1 MATVTI
7 SDVWKYYGKTVAV
20 KELNIEVRDN
30 EFLCLLGPSGCGK
43 SSTLRM
49 LAGLEFISSGDIYFG
64 DTRVNDIPP
73 KDRDIAMVFE
83 NYALYPHKTVFEN
96 MANPLKLQKMNK
108 VDITERVEWA
118 AKMLEITELLQR
130 KPVEL
135 SGGQKQ
141 RTAIGRAIV
150 REPKVFLF
158 DEPIAH
164 LDAKL
169 RSHMR
174 GELKH
179 LQRRLETT
187 TIYVTHDQLEG
198 MTMADRIAVMHEGVL
213 QQLGTPSEI
222 YNHPVNE
229 FVAGFVG
236 EPPMNF
242 VDCYIERQDDAV
254 ALVNDSGQMKLLLSD
269 AQSRALAEK
278 SADGVVRLGIR
289 PDDLFVEA
297 GQGHGLDFTAKI
309 FITEPLGGDMLVEA
323 ELGDDRLTI
332 KRKIADMGQ
341 PGEACGLAFNIEK
354 LHVFD
359 RETGEAFF

>member
-1 MATVTI
+1 MQRHEEQRGRIKVVVCGRISTRATI
-7 SDVWKYYGKTVAV
+7 GSAPRAV
-20 KELNIEVRDN
+20 CNPRV
-30 EFLCLLGPSGCGK
+30 SGYEKCAC
-43 SSTLRM
+43 SPR
-49 LAGLEFISSGDIYFG
+49 
-64 DTRVNDIPP
+64 
-73 KDRDIAMVFE
+73 DRDIAMVFE

-96 MANPLKLQKMNK
+96 MANPLKLQGMNK
-108 VDITERVEWA
+108 ADIKERVVWA
-118 AKMLEITELLQR
+118 SQMLEIEELLQR

-179 LQRRLETT
+179 LQRRLETPT
-187 TIYVTHDQLEG
+187 VYVTHDQLEG

-213 QQLGTPSEI
+213 QQLGTPGEI

-242 VDCYIERQDDAV
+242 LDCRIERVGDA
-254 ALVNDSGQMKLLLSD
+254 ASLVYDNMKLALTRE
-269 AQSRALAEK
+269 QSRILEAKFVKDE
-278 SADGVVRLGIR
+278 VRLGIR
-289 PDDLFVEA
+289 PDDLTIEMGTDHGMEFSASIFV
-297 GQGHGLDFTAKI
+297 
-309 FITEPLGGDMLVEA
+309 TEPLGGDMLIEA
-323 ELGDDRLTI
+323 KLGQDRMTI
-332 KRKIADMGQ
+332 KRKISELGQ
-341 PGEACGLAFNIEK
+341 PGDPCGIAFNIEK

-359 RETGEAFF
+359 PESGEAFF

>member
-1 MATVTI
+1 MASVTI
-7 SDVWKYYGKTVAV
+7 KDVWKYYGKTLAV
-20 KELNIEVRDN
+20 KELNLEIKKN
-30 EFLCLLGPSGCGK
+30 EFMCVLGPSGCGK
-43 SSTLRM
+43 STTLRM
-49 LAGLEFISSGDIYFG
+49 LAGLEFISSGDIHF
-64 DTRVNDIPP
+64 DDVRVNDLPP

-96 MANPLKLQKMNK
+96 LANPLKLRKTPK
-108 VDITERVEWA
+108 SEIVERVRKA
-118 AKMLEITELLQR
+118 AEMLEISELLNR
-130 KPVEL
+130 KPGEL

-187 TIYVTHDQLEG
+187 TVYVTHDQLEG
-198 MTMADRIAVMHEGVL
+198 MSMADRIAVMHEGVL
-213 QQLGTPSEI
+213 QQLGTPSDI
-222 YNHPVNE
+222 YNHPANE

-242 VDCYIERQDDAV
+242 LDVRLERSNEGLSVVHPAFRLVLTDAQRQSLETGP
-254 ALVNDSGQMKLLLSD
+254 ADSD
-269 AQSRALAEK
+269 ARI
-278 SADGVVRLGIR
+278 GIR
-289 PDDLFVEA
+289 PDNLLIESGDGGSLDIAGTIFV
-297 GQGHGLDFTAKI
+297 
-309 FITEPLGGDMLVEA
+309 TEPLGGDMLVEA
-323 ELGDDRLTI
+323 NLGEEDRVMVKT
-332 KRKIADMGQ
+332 KIAEMGG
-341 PGEACGLAFNIEK
+341 PGDPCRVGFDIKK

-359 RETGEAFF
+359 KETGVAYF

>member
-1 MATVTI
+1 MAAVTI
-7 SDVWKYYGKTVAV
+7 ADVWKYYGKTVAV
-20 KELNIEVRDN
+20 KELDLEIRDN
-30 EFLCLLGPSGCGK
+30 EFMCILGPSGCGK

-49 LAGLEFISSGDIYFG
+49 LAGLEFISAGDIFF
-64 DTRVNDIPP
+64 DDVRVNDLPP
-73 KDRDIAMVFE
+73 RDRDIAMVFE

-96 MANPLKLQKMNK
+96 MANPLKLRRTPS
-108 VDITERVEWA
+108 DEIHRRVHRA
-118 AKMLEITELLQR
+118 AEILEITPLLQR
-130 KPVEL
+130 KPMEL

-179 LQRRLETT
+179 LQRDLETT

-198 MTMADRIAVMHEGVL
+198 MSMADRIAVMHDGVL

-222 YNHPVNE
+222 YDSPCNE

-242 VDCYIERQDDAV
+242 LDCSLERTSDGLCV
-254 ALVNDSGQMKLLLSD
+254 VHRGFRLVLGEHQAAKLGSVSD
-269 AQSRALAEK
+269 A
-278 SADGVVRLGIR
+278 GVRIGIR
-289 PDDLFVEA
+289 PDNIAIEPGD
-297 GQGHGLDFTAKI
+297 QGAFDIPGVI
-309 FITEPLGGDMLVEA
+309 YVVEPLGGDMIVEVTVG
-323 ELGDDRLTI
+323 GDRVMVKSRI
-332 KRKIADMGQ
+332 GPMGGS
-341 PGEACGLAFNIEK
+341 GEPCRISLAVDK
-354 LHVFD
+354 LHIFD
-359 RETGEAFF
+359 KDTGTAYL

>member
-1 MATVTI
+1 MTSVTI
-7 SDVWKYYGKTVAV
+7 RDVWKYYGKTMAV
-20 KELNIEVRDN
+20 KELNIEVKDN

-49 LAGLEFISSGDIYFG
+49 LAGLEFISSGEVFFG
-64 DTRVNDIPP
+64 DLKVNDIPP
-73 KDRDIAMVFE
+73 RDRDIAMVFE

-96 MANPLKLQKMNK
+96 MANPLKLQKMNRI
-108 VDITERVEWA
+108 DIKERVEWA
-118 AKMLEITELLQR
+118 AKVLEIEELLQR

-187 TIYVTHDQLEG
+187 TVYVTHDQLEG
-198 MTMADRIAVMHEGVL
+198 MTMADRIAVMHDGVL
-213 QQLGTPSEI
+213 QQLGTPGEI

-242 VDCYIERQDDAV
+242 LDCRIERAGDS
-254 ALVNDSGQMKLLLSD
+254 ALLVYDNMKLSLSSE
-269 AQSRALAEK
+269 QSRILEAKYVTDE
-278 SADGVVRLGIR
+278 VRLGIR
-289 PDDLFVEA
+289 PDDLTIEMGTDHGMEFSASIFV
-297 GQGHGLDFTAKI
+297 
-309 FITEPLGGDMLVEA
+309 TEPLGGDMLIEA
-323 ELGDDRLTI
+323 GLGRDRMTI
-332 KRKIADMGQ
+332 KRKIANLGQ
-341 PGEACGLAFNIEK
+341 SGDPCGITFNIEK
-354 LHVFD
+354 LHVFNP
-359 RETGEAFF
+359 ETGEAFF

>member
-1 MATVTI
+1 MASVTI
-7 SDVWKYYGKTVAV
+7 TDVWKYYGKTVAV
-20 KELNIEVRDN
+20 KELDLEIDNN
-30 EFLCLLGPSGCGK
+30 EFMCILGPSGCGK

-49 LAGLEFISSGDIYFG
+49 LAGLEFISSGDIFF
-64 DTRVNDIPP
+64 DETRVNDLPP
-73 KDRDIAMVFE
+73 RDRDVAMVFE

-96 MANPLKLQKMNK
+96 MANPLKLRKISRAEIDK
-108 VDITERVEWA
+108 RVKRA
-118 AKMLEITELLQR
+118 AEILEIGDLLSR

-187 TIYVTHDQLEG
+187 TVYVTHDQLEG
-198 MTMADRIAVMHEGVL
+198 MSMADRIAVMHEGVL
-213 QQLGTPSEI
+213 QQLGTPGEI
-222 YNHPVNE
+222 YNSPKNE

-236 EPPMNF
+236 EPPMNI
-242 VDCYIERQDDAV
+242 VDCSLERTNEGVAAV
-254 ALVNDSGQMKLLLSD
+254 HSGFRLPLTD
-269 AQSRALAEK
+269 RQSGLLAEGG
-278 SADGVVRLGIR
+278 ADGAVRLGIR
-289 PDDLFVEA
+289 PDDLRIEPGADGSFGFPGEIFV
-297 GQGHGLDFTAKI
+297 
-309 FITEPLGGDMLVEA
+309 TEPLGGDMVVEA
-323 ELGDDRLTI
+323 TMGADRFTV
-332 KRKIADMGQ
+332 KAKIGPMGA
-341 PGEACGLAFNIEK
+341 PGEACRIGFDIEK
-354 LHVFD
+354 VHVFD
-359 RETGEAFF
+359 KTSGVAYF

>member
-1 MATVTI
+1 MASVTL

-20 KELNIEVRDN
+20 KELNLEIRDN
-30 EFLCLLGPSGCGK
+30 EFMCILGPSGCGK

-49 LAGLEFISSGDIYFG
+49 MAGLEFISSGDIHFG
-64 DTRVNDIPP
+64 DTRVNDLPP

-83 NYALYPHKTVFEN
+83 NYALYPHKTVFDN
-96 MANPLKLQKMNK
+96 MANPLKLQKVSK
-108 VDITERVEWA
+108 SEIEERVRRA
-118 AKMLEITELLQR
+118 ARMLEIEPLLMR

-169 RSHMR
+169 RAHMR

-179 LQRRLETT
+179 LQRDLETT
-187 TIYVTHDQLEG
+187 TVYVTHDQLEG
-198 MTMADRIAVMHEGVL
+198 MSMADRIAVMHEGVL
-213 QQLGTPSEI
+213 QQLGTPEEI
-222 YNHPVNE
+222 YNQPANE

-242 VDCYIERQDDAV
+242 IDVRLE
-254 ALVNDSGQMKLLLSD
+254 
-269 AQSRALAEK
+269 
-278 SADGVVRLGIR
+278 SAGDGVTAVHPAFRMPLLDEQRQILEGQVGSGEVRLGIR
-289 PDDLFVEA
+289 PDNLLLKPGEATNGAIAANIFVV
-297 GQGHGLDFTAKI
+297 
-309 FITEPLGGDMLVEA
+309 EPLGGDMVIDVSLGEKRLLVKSKMA
-323 ELGDDRLTI
+323 AVGGPGDPCQLNFEL
-332 KRKIADMGQ
+332 
-341 PGEACGLAFNIEK
+341 EK
-354 LHVFD
+354 LHAFD
-359 RETGEAFF
+359 VETGVAFF